1 MSYNT
6 VEVFSALNECLE
18 KFHYVVLD
26 FFSPLTEW
34 WEKFQYAVL
43 HSGFF
48 LMTSP
53 NGENNSTM
61 TYIIVE
67 FWRVF
72 ASIIILGPC
81 WHQPA
86 TQLPTSPPAIHAPLT
101 RARVVGGAKL
111 EPGYSQV
118 GAKCGASWDPLGVF
132 GVEDQE
138 GSNTPVQYVS
148 CITCIYN
155 DYLFFIFKLEYKKYN
170 DYLFFIFKLE
180 YKQ

>member
-1 MSYNT
+1 MVRGEGKITLS
-6 VEVFSALNECLE
+6 SHHSLACC
-18 KFHYVVLD
+18 
-26 FFSPLTEW
+26 PL
-34 WEKFQYAVL
+34 QNHL
-43 HSGFF
+43 SHHSR
-48 LMTSP
+48 TSP
-53 NGENNSTM
+53 NGERNTFM
-61 TYIIVE
+61 TYIIRV
-67 FWRVF
+67 FLRSRVF

-86 TQLPTSPPAIHAPLT
+86 TQLPTSPPAIHTPLT

-170 DYLFFIFKLE
+170 DYLFFIFNLE
-180 YKQ
+180 YTKKYIQA